1 MRYPQLKN
9 VLWLQFPKMGHRL
22 SLTSSK
28 NSLTTTTTNS
38 VDVKAESRRSNSSS
52 KDDPE
57 IVAAMARPQRRHRR
71 HQSTALVSNAG
82 PGSGGGVGGR
92 VITKGSASLPPPSP
106 VKGGRGAAVRG
117 GAKRFLSGIVS
128 ASHSCT
134 PQKMLMKSKKRSRSI
149 SPKVSN
155 KIKVGAFVSNQFE
168 TLMTNPCPSVFPFS
182 ASQKFASC

>member
-9 VLWLQFPKMGHRL
+9 VLWLQFPKMRHRL

-155 KIKVGAFVSNQFE
+155 KIKVGA
-168 TLMTNPCPSVFPFS
+168 PSVLS
-182 ASQKFASC
+182 